1 MEFIRTIRDKVQTK
15 RQEEIHKLAEDVI
28 TLSDFD
34 DSLYIAYEGTPFV
47 PIDEDWTSKQIVE
60 RLSSLRQN
68 FVNAKIKELC

>member
-60 RLSSLRQN
+60 RLSRLRQN
-68 FVNAKIKELC
+68 FINAKIKELC

>member
-28 TLSDFD
+28 TLSDFN